1 VRLRPLSGFTLAA
14 AFVAAALPGV
24 GCGAPPVSGPP
35 IKTVIIGPEGGQAGS
50 VNGQLKIQIPAGGL
64 DTSLAITV
72 QQIDSPAPGAVM
84 AYELGPSGTTF
95 ASPVSLLFHYKASDV
110 GAGGPSALKV
120 ATFSAGAWQVVP
132 SQVDDSI
139 GMVSADITHF
149 SPWSLVVI
157 PGP

>member
-1 VRLRPLSGFTLAA
+1 VRP
-14 AFVAAALPGV
+14 FVAAALAAPFVALALAGA
-24 GCGAPPVSGPP
+24 GCGTSPVGEPP

-50 VNGQLKIQIPAGGL
+50 VNGELKIQIPPGGL

-72 QQIDSPAPGAVM
+72 QQIDAPAMGAVM

-95 ASPVSLLFHYKASDV
+95 ATPASLLFHYKPSDL
-110 GAGGPSALKV
+110 GAGGPSAFKV
-120 ATFSAGAWQVVP
+120 ATFAGGAWQVVP

-149 SPWSLVVI
+149 SPWSLVVM